1 MQTKIPYAIVREGKW
16 FTIRCLTLPVTT
28 QGKTEEEAVKR
39 LEEATTL
46 YLEATKES
54 VEEVK
59 DLHYGW
65 IEVESRKKVIA

>member
-1 MQTKIPYAIVREGKW
+1 MISLVMKAKIPYAIVKEGKW

-39 LEEATTL
+39 LEEAVEL
-46 YLEATKES
+46 YLEATKEN

-65 IEVESRKKVIA
+65 IDVEA